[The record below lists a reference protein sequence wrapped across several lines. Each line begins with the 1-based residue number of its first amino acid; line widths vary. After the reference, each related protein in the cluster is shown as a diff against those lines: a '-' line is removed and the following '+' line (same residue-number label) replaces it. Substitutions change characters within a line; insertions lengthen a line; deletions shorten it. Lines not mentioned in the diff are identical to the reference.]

1 MLITCENC
9 HTKYKLD
16 DSKLPAGGHKVR
28 CTKCL
33 NTWFVASA
41 VPAAAPAAVEAASDE
56 MASFEAALAE
66 TAAQDGGFESFMP
79 ESGGGVPADHMPTSL
94 KSFDDHDLPVV
105 DHKPGG
111 MGAGQ
116 FGFFT
121 FLLLTFLT
129 LIAIL
134 LLRAPIV
141 HHWPAMASL
150 YKAAGLSVPVPGEGL
165 KLSEMTASQQ
175 ALTLNIA
182 AKLSNI
188 SEQPLAY
195 PKMKVYMRGP
205 YGATLKE
212 WDIPAQKITL
222 APGQTAPVS
231 LSLEDAPAEGKTVD
245 LVVSG
250 N

>member
-16 DSKLPAGGHKVR
+16 DSRLPAGGRKVR

-33 NTWFVASA
+33 NTWFVASSMPPEQT
-41 VPAAAPAAVEAASDE
+41 PADSPFDD
-56 MASFEAALAE
+56 MQSFEAALAE
-66 TAAQDGGFESFMP
+66 TVAQDSDFESVMGD
-79 ESGGGVPADHMPTSL
+79 SGGSPTDSAMPTSL
-94 KSFDDHDLPVV
+94 KSFEDHDMPVV

-111 MGAGQ
+111 MGANQ

-121 FLLLTFLT
+121 FLLLTFVT

-150 YKAAGLSVPVPGEGL
+150 YKTVGLSVHVPGDGL
-165 KLSEMTASQQ
+165 KLSEMTVRQQ
-175 ALTLNIA
+175 NGTLNMT

-188 SEQPLAY
+188 SEHPLDY
-195 PKMKVYMRGP
+195 PKMKVYIRGP
-205 YGATLKE
+205 YGAALKE
-212 WDIPAQKITL
+212 WDIPAQETKL
-222 APGQTAPVS
+222 EPGQTVAVD
-231 LSLEDAPAEGKTVD
+231 LSLEGAPAEGKTAD

-250 N
+250 H

>member
-9 HTKYKLD
+9 HTKYSLD
-16 DSKLPAGGHKVR
+16 DSRLSAGGRKVR
-28 CTKCL
+28 CTKCF
-33 NTWFVASA
+33 NIWFVASEA
-41 VPAAAPAAVEAASDE
+41 SAPAAAESVVDD
-56 MASFEAALAE
+56 MASFDAALAE
-66 TAAQDGGFESFMP
+66 AATQGGDFASSMPENDGGA
-79 ESGGGVPADHMPTSL
+79 PAGHMPTSL
-94 KSFDDHDLPVV
+94 KSFDAHDLPVV

-111 MGAGQ
+111 MGATQ
-116 FGFFT
+116 FGLFT
-121 FLLLTFLT
+121 FLLLTFIT

-150 YKAAGLSVPVPGEGL
+150 YKVTGLSVPVPGAGL
-165 KLSEMTASQQ
+165 KLSEMTARRQ
-175 ALTLNIA
+175 ALLLNITA
-182 AKLSNI
+182 RLSNI

-195 PKMKVYMRGP
+195 PEMKVYMRGP

-212 WDIPAQKITL
+212 WNIPSQGMTL